1 MLARIRALARR
12 TRDRVVIALLP
23 PRDPWARLAIRPP
36 LHAFGPGA
44 RQDFAWYFQGASE
57 IDVRQVA
64 DVIAWLGTCEYTSD
78 ADAYQVTDFWQH
90 PRTFELMRRGDC
102 EDFALWAWRK
112 LVELGVD
119 AQFVVGYATVG
130 PESGRRH
137 AWVQFRDGDTEYLLE
152 PCQRSAEHA
161 LRPLDDVR
169 EAYFPEYGVDARK
182 QRFAFAG
189 YLAARARSRGSAP
202 R

>member
-1 MLARIRALARR
+1 MLARIRAFARR
-12 TRDRVVIALLP
+12 TRDRVAGALFP
-23 PRDPWARLAIRPP
+23 PRDPWARLTIRPP

-44 RQDFAWYFQGASE
+44 RQDFTWYFQGASD

-64 DVIAWLGTCEYTSD
+64 DIIDWLGQCEYTSD
-78 ADAYQVTDFWQH
+78 ADAYQVSDFWQH

-112 LVELGVD
+112 LVELGFD
-119 AQFVVGYATVG
+119 AQFVVGYATAG

-137 AWVQFRDGDTEYLLE
+137 AWVLFRDGETEYLLE
-152 PCQRSAEHA
+152 PCQRSVEHA

-169 EAYFPEYGVDARK
+169 NGYFPEYGVDARL
-182 QRFAFAG
+182 QRFTFAG
-189 YLAARARSRGSAP
+189 YVNARRTQR